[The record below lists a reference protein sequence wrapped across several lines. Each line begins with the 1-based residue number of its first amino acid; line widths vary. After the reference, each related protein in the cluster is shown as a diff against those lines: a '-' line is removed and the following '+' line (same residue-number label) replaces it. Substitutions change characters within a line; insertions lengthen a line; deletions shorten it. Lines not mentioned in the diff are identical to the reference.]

1 MKTALKIF
9 IAFLVLVGMLFTIS
23 NFLADSAAA
32 QSRPPLHK
40 NRSIHF

>member
-23 NFLADSAAA
+23 NFLADSVAAEPT
-32 QSRPPLHK
+32 PPVTPITLK
-40 NRSIHF
+40 